1 MKNNKRKFISLL
13 MAIVMAISMFSI
25 PASAVEETTENAVVV
40 SNRVV
45 SGDILLK
52 GGYLVNDQVK
62 FTFTIPKSTTYI
74 VDIQCQNI
82 SGNEGITAVLT
93 NSSGASIFFKK
104 VNTTY
109 HQEHYLYAGTYV
121 LVLSSSPYNCTYSA
135 IISTK

>member
-25 PASAVEETTENAVVV
+25 SASAVEETAENAVPV
-40 SNRVV
+40 SNGIV

-52 GGYLVNDQVK
+52 GGYLANDQITL
-62 FTFTIPKSTTYI
+62 TFTIPKSTTYI

-82 SGNEGITAVLT
+82 SGNSGITAMLT
-93 NSSGASIFFKK
+93 NSSGVSIFFKK

-109 HQEHYLYAGTYV
+109 HHEHYLSAGTY
-121 LVLSSSPYNCTYSA
+121 LLTLSSSPNDCTYSA